1 MILPKRG
8 EFDQLFY
15 NLVWLLAGATLDV
28 ACAKSDHWEDEAGS
42 RGTVG
47 ATIDAA
53 CRRSD
58 EWEDAAGSGG
68 TVVGILASCRKP
80 GGERIEVWVV
90 GPSER
95 EEPGRGFCRGLKDAL
110 ARELGLPE
118 VRGRVL
124 QIIILFWTNS

>member
-8 EFDQLFY
+8 KFDQLFY
-15 NLVWLLAGATLDV
+15 DLVWLLAGATLDV

-42 RGTVG
+42 GGTVLAG
-47 ATIDAA
+47 ATLDAA

-68 TVVGILASCRKP
+68 TVVGIIASCRKL

-90 GPSER
+90 GASER
-95 EEPGRGFCRGLKDAL
+95 EEPGREFCRKLKDAL

-118 VRGRVL
+118 VCGPRPL
-124 QIIILFWTNS
+124 IIWF